1 MVRPIVIGVLVMIGA
16 GFMIIDGVRELS
28 GAGYIAPGG
37 ELGQWAGLL
46 KRLGIDPHAPGVAM
60 VFVG

>member
-1 MVRPIVIGVLVMIGA
+1 MVRPIVIGVLVMIVA

-37 ELGQWAGLL
+37 ELG
-46 KRLGIDPHAPGVAM
+46 P
-60 VFVG
+60 